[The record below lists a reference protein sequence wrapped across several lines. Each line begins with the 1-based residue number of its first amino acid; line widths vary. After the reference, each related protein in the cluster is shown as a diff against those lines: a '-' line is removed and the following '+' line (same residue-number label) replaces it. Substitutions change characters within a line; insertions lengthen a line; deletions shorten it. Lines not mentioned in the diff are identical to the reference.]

1 MENHD
6 TTSPRNAL
14 DTGIVA
20 AHLAEP
26 LIKHEDGRTH
36 VILPEGFDLH
46 EVTDP
51 NVLRGP
57 IKQQLTVDDRTSLT
71 NYANRFSDKRSII
84 VADYDA
90 GTISAHLDW
99 HEDNQNGLERQHAC
113 HTATQKLRNS
123 EEYDRWNKIEG
134 EMHMQDAFAMF
145 IEENVADVV
154 DPDQSTLLEICR
166 DLEATQG
173 VSFKSGVR
181 LESGD
186 RTFQY
191 SDETNVKGEL
201 VVPTEI
207 KLSIPLYQGEEPR
220 EIRAKFRFRVSQQGL
235 TLGIRWHRVEYL
247 RQATFCEMATLISDD
262 TGLPVFFGRK

>member
-1 MENHD
+1 M
-6 TTSPRNAL
+6 TPPRNAL
-14 DTGIVA
+14 DAGIA
-20 AHLAEP
+20 AARLADP
-26 LIKHEDGRTH
+26 VIKHDDGRTH
-36 VILPEGFDLH
+36 ILAPDGFHLQ

-51 NVLRGP
+51 NELRGP
-57 IKQQLTVDDRTSLT
+57 IKQQLTVDDRASLT

-99 HEDNQNGLERQHAC
+99 HTDNENGLDRQHAC
-113 HTATQKLRNS
+113 HIATQKLRNS
-123 EEYDRWNKIEG
+123 EEYDRWNAIEG
-134 EMHMQDAFAMF
+134 EMHMQAAFAEF

-191 SDETNVKGEL
+191 QDETNVKGEL

-207 KLSIPLYQGEEPR
+207 KMSIPLYNGEEPI
-220 EIRAKFRFRVSQQGL
+220 EIRAKFRFRVSPQGL
-235 TLGIRWHRVEYL
+235 ALGIRWHRVEYL
-247 RQATFCEMATLISDD
+247 RQATFREMATLAADD
-262 TGLPVFFGRK
+262 TKLPVFFGRK